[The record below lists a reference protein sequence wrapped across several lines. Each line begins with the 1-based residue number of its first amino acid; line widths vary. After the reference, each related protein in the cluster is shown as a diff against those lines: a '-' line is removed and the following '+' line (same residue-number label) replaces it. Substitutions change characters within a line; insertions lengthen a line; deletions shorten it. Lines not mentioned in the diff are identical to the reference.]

1 MSNVKRVYVEKK
13 SGFEVQARSLRLRSA
28 AILESK
34 TWTVFVY

>member
-13 SGFEVQARSLRLRSA
+13 SGFDVPRSLRLRSA